1 MSVFLIGFVSDQMYF
16 VVQLKDN
23 LVRMIIGMNGW
34 SFSINV
40 DWCTLTCGLYSHSE
54 LSFLKMRWLAFI
66 FHLKWGDR
74 LQREDRNIPSA
85 EKLYLFAQCLVLF
98 WVAII
103 PIFLNEFKY
112 IKGTYLAVHPVERC
126 TNATCFCNYLI
137 VAYHLR
143 FIYIYIYLNS
153 FVATYTIQ

>member
-1 MSVFLIGFVSDQMYF
+1 
-16 VVQLKDN
+16 
-23 LVRMIIGMNGW
+23 MIIGMNGW

-126 TNATCFCNYLI
+126 ANATCFCNYLI

-143 FIYIYIYLNS
+143 FIYIYISIRLSQHIPPNKLFPIS
-153 FVATYTIQ
+153 CPFSSAFIIPNFLHSLWR